1 MNRTDTPSLP
11 NPWIALHRSSLTH
24 HLEQCVPRGAGQAL
38 DRVVDA
44 AHALLAGRFL
54 TTVCALCA
62 LLIVPLAWFG

>member
-1 MNRTDTPSLP
+1 MNRTDSPLLP
-11 NPWIALHRSSLTH
+11 NPWIALHRSSLIDH
-24 HLEQCVPRGAGQAL
+24 IEQCVPRGAGQAW

-54 TTVCALCA
+54 TTVCAVGA